1 MPRGHH
7 DVGGLPGAG
16 PIDQSQHELS
26 DWEILADAINQALGA
41 KGVKRTDEMRRAR
54 EEMDSAAY
62 RDMSYYERWIASI
75 EAILIEKKILEKQ
88 QIDRKL
94 AEFDTKW
101 GRPRT
106 SRPASSKRVIGSKS
120 NSRTGLGTCARPG
133 IFAAKPVGSN
143 AFTVI
148 FSIRSRS
155 RLVATACLK
164 GRFTWSLFVT
174 PTYSENRRTLATKFW
189 WTFTIIC

>member
-75 EAILIEKKILEKQ
+75 EAILIEKKILDKQ

-101 GRPRT
+101 GQP
-106 SRPASSKRVIGSKS
+106 
-120 NSRTGLGTCARPG
+120 
-133 IFAAKPVGSN
+133 
-143 AFTVI
+143 
-148 FSIRSRS
+148 
-155 RLVATACLK
+155 
-164 GRFTWSLFVT
+164 
-174 PTYSENRRTLATKFW
+174 
-189 WTFTIIC
+189 

>member
-88 QIDRKL
+88 EIDRKL
-94 AEFDTKW
+94 AEFDTRW
-101 GRPRT
+101 GRP
-106 SRPASSKRVIGSKS
+106 
-120 NSRTGLGTCARPG
+120 
-133 IFAAKPVGSN
+133 
-143 AFTVI
+143 
-148 FSIRSRS
+148 
-155 RLVATACLK
+155 
-164 GRFTWSLFVT
+164 
-174 PTYSENRRTLATKFW
+174 
-189 WTFTIIC
+189 